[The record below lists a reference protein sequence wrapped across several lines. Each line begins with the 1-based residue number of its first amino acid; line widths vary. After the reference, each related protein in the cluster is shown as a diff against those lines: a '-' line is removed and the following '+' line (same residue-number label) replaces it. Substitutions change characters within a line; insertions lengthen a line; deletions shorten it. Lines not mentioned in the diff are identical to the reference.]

1 MGFLKDIKDLQEQ
14 AQAMTPPERRR
25 PDDPPAEDQA
35 TPEPDPE
42 PAPVGPAS
50 ADPSSASRDD

>member
-35 TPEPDPE
+35 TPEPDP
-42 PAPVGPAS
+42 AGPAS